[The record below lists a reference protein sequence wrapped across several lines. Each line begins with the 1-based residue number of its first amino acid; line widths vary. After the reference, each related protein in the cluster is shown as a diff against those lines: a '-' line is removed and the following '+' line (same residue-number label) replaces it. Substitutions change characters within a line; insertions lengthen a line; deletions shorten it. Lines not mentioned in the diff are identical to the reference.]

1 MEGTMPKIKYTVTL
15 TQAEREELRQIT
27 WKGKHR
33 SRKVLN
39 SLILLNCD
47 KGGFQDN
54 PQKDTYIAPIL
65 GVSNTRIQNTKK
77 RFVEDGL
84 EIALDGK
91 HKQRVYRREI
101 DGDVEAHIIALSC
114 SEPPMGR
121 SRWSLRLLAAKSV
134 ELEYADH
141 ISHEAV
147 RRILKKT
154 NSSHGKKKR
163 G

>member
-1 MEGTMPKIKYTVTL
+1 MPKIKYTVTL
-15 TQAEREELRQIT
+15 TQAEIEDLKQIT

-33 SRKVLN
+33 SRKVVN

-47 KGGFQDN
+47 KGVFQDN
-54 PQKDTYIAPIL
+54 PQKDVCIAPIL

-84 EIALDGK
+84 EAALDGK
-91 HKQRVYRREI
+91 PKQRVYRREI

-121 SRWSLRLLAAKSV
+121 SRWSLRLLAARSV
-134 ELEYADH
+134 ELEYVDH
-141 ISHEAV
+141 VSHEAV

-154 NSSHGKKKR
+154 RSSHGKKR
-163 G
+163 CG

>member
-1 MEGTMPKIKYTVTL
+1 MPKIKHTVTL
-15 TQAEREELRQIT
+15 TQAEREGLKQIT

-33 SRKVLN
+33 SRKVVN

-47 KGGFQDN
+47 KGEFQDN
-54 PQKDTYIAPIL
+54 FQKDTDIAPIL
-65 GVSNTRIQNTKK
+65 VVSNTRIQKAKK

-84 EIALDGK
+84 EAALNGK
-91 HKQRVYRREI
+91 PKNRVYRREI

-121 SRWSLRLLAAKSV
+121 GRWSLRLLADRSV
-134 ELEYADH
+134 ELEYVDH

-147 RRILKKT
+147 RRMLKKT
-154 NSSHGKKKR
+154 NSSHGKKR
-163 G
+163 HG

>member
-1 MEGTMPKIKYTVTL
+1 MPKIKYTVTL
-15 TQAEREELRQIT
+15 TQAEREKLKQIT

-33 SRKVLN
+33 SRKVVN

-47 KGGFQDN
+47 KSEFQDN
-54 PQKDTYIAPIL
+54 PQKDTCIAPIL

-84 EIALDGK
+84 EVALDGK
-91 HKQRVYRREI
+91 PKQRVYRREI
-101 DGDVEAHIIALSC
+101 DGDAEAHIVALSC
-114 SEPPMGR
+114 SEPPRGR
-121 SRWSLRLLAAKSV
+121 SRWSLRLLATRSV
-134 ELEYADH
+134 ELEYVGH
-141 ISHEAV
+141 VSHEAV

-154 NSSHGKKKR
+154 SSSHGKKGR

>member
-1 MEGTMPKIKYTVTL
+1 MPKIKYKVTL
-15 TQAEREELRQIT
+15 TQEEREGLKQIT

-33 SRKVLN
+33 SRKVVN
-39 SLILLNCD
+39 ALILLNCD
-47 KGGFQDN
+47 KGKYQDN
-54 PQKDTYIAPIL
+54 PQKDACIVPIL

-84 EIALDGK
+84 DIALEGNP
-91 HKQRVYRREI
+91 KQRVYRREI

-114 SEPPMGR
+114 SEPPKGR
-121 SRWSLRLLAAKSV
+121 SRWSLRLLAARLV
-134 ELEYADH
+134 ELEYVDH

-147 RRILKKT
+147 RLILKKT
-154 NSSHGKKKR
+154 NLSRGKKKR

>member
-1 MEGTMPKIKYTVTL
+1 MPKIKYTVTL
-15 TQAEREELRQIT
+15 TQAEREELQQIT

-33 SRKVLN
+33 SRKVVN

-47 KGGFQDN
+47 RGEFQDN
-54 PQKDTYIAPIL
+54 PQKDSSLVPIL

-84 EIALDGK
+84 EAALDGK
-91 HKQRVYRREI
+91 PKERVYQREI

-114 SEPPMGR
+114 SEPPAGR
-121 SRWSLRLLAAKSV
+121 SRWTLRLLAARSV
-134 ELEYADH
+134 ELEYAGH
-141 ISHEAV
+141 VSHEAV

-154 NSSHGKKKR
+154 NSSPGKKKC